1 MKHKNHIALKV
12 VKKNKKK
19 RDKKNNEKLKNIMG
33 ITFKLFFLN
42 LTRQEVNYF
51 YVYKNCLM

>member
-12 VKKNKKK
+12 VKKTKK

-42 LTRQEVNYF
+42 LTREEVNYF